1 METSSYLLL
10 ALAVVLAV
18 PWLIWRLGRTERYA
32 PLVVVQILTGIL
44 LGPGILG
51 AALPDLHARIFSEAV
66 ILSLSGIAT
75 WGVVL
80 FVWLAGLELDLGATW
95 KNRGDALTT
104 AALALLAPLLAGT
117 LVAWLMLTHDAGWI
131 GPAGA
136 RWQFLFGIGMACA
149 VTALPILILFMARL
163 DILRR
168 PLGQRILRYASLDD
182 IAIWIVLTLILLDFE
197 RMGKQAIFV
206 LAFSAGT
213 ALVRRLMP
221 RLSDTD
227 RWFAAVIWLTVCA
240 LGSDIAGLHYMVG
253 AFLAGVVL
261 DSRWF
266 GHTAMDRLRDFLL
279 LVLMPVFFL
288 STGLRT
294 DWAMGGFAVLV
305 AAGLLLAATVWGKL
319 AGVHLAGW
327 WLGWEP
333 GEARLVGWLL
343 QTKALIMIIFA
354 NILLDRAII
363 SAEAFTALL
372 LMAAVSTMLTIPMVD
387 GRHRQLI
394 SESEPQSSSKDQDS
408 PK

>member
-66 ILSLSGIAT
+66 ILSLGGIAT

-117 LVAWLMLTHDAGWI
+117 LVAWLLLTHDAGWL
-131 GPAGA
+131 GSAGA